1 MRKSN
6 RYCAPVLASSAGN
19 TNENTDSRT
28 CSARE
33 EKSIEVDSSGGG
45 AMLPYVR
52 LHKLIQE

>member
-1 MRKSN
+1 MHKSN
-6 RYCAPVLASSAGN
+6 RYCAAIPAGSVGN
-19 TNENTDSRT
+19 VSKNIEPNF

-33 EKSIEVDSSGGG
+33 EKAMEIESSGGG